1 MTDESNSTPSE
12 EKQGKNALTPE
23 PIDGE
28 LRIRDLDL
36 ATRLGFLDPHMIR
49 RLIERHSAAL
59 ADLGVSVTATE
70 TSGSR
75 GGRPG
80 KVHYLNRK
88 QAIFITAKSETAAAT
103 EITIE
108 IIERFDAYERGE
120 GGDAALLRKLN
131 DPTAMRGLLL
141 SYSEKVLALEAANS
155 ELVPKAEALDRLA
168 TADGSFSG
176 TEAAK
181 ALQIRPKEFF
191 GYLQQHGWIYKR
203 AGAQSYLGYQN
214 RVQAGDLEHKVTTV
228 LRGDGS
234 EKVVEQVRITPKG
247 LAKLA
252 KAMPPLLNGGAH

>member
-1 MTDESNSTPSE
+1 VTDESNSTPSE
-12 EKQGKNALTPE
+12 ENQGKNALTPE
-23 PIDGE
+23 PIEGE
-28 LRIRDLDL
+28 LRIRDQDL
-36 ATRLGFLDPHMIR
+36 ASRLGFERPRKIRDMIKR
-49 RLIERHSAAL
+49 WMLELERM
-59 ADLGVSVTATE
+59 GPCPTVGRVINGGEATE
-70 TSGSR
+70 F
-75 GGRPG
+75 
-80 KVHYLNRK
+80 YLNRK
-88 QAIFITAKSETAAAT
+88 QAIFITAKSETPAAT

-141 SYSEKVLALEAANS
+141 SYSEKVLALEASNA
-155 ELVPKAEALDRLA
+155 ELAPKAEALDRLA
-168 TADGSFSG
+168 TADGSFNC

-181 ALQIRPKEFF
+181 ALQIRPKDLFC
-191 GYLQQHGWIYKR
+191 YLQQHSWIYKR
-203 AGAQSYLGYQN
+203 PGAQSYLGYQA

-252 KAMPPLLNGGAH
+252 KLMPPPIQEVAA

>member
-1 MTDESNSTPSE
+1 MTDEPNSTQSE
-12 EKQGKNALTPE
+12 ENQSQIVLAPFLVEGE
-23 PIDGE
+23 P
-28 LRIRDLDL
+28 RIRDLDL
-36 ATRLGFLDPHMIR
+36 AARLGFDQPRDIR
-49 RLIERHSAAL
+49 KLIARHHGAL
-59 ADLGVSVTATE
+59 SQM
-70 TSGSR
+70 
-75 GGRPG
+75 GGIPEVEEVVG
-80 KVHYLNRK
+80 KGQRTKASFLNRK

-141 SYSEKVLALEAANS
+141 SYSEKVLALEATNA
-155 ELVPKAEALDRLA
+155 ELAPKAEALDRIA
-168 TADGSFSG
+168 MADGSFSG

-191 GYLQQHGWIYKR
+191 GYLQQHRWIYKR
-203 AGAQSYLGYQN
+203 AGAQSYLGYQD
-214 RVQAGDLEHKVTTV
+214 RVQSGDLEHKITTV

-252 KAMPPLLNGGAH
+252 KAMPPLLNGSAH

>member
-1 MTDESNSTPSE
+1 MTDESDSTPPRENQS
-12 EKQGKNALTPE
+12 QIVLAPSLIGGE
-23 PIDGE
+23 P
-28 LRIRDLDL
+28 RIRDLDL
-36 ATRLGFLDPHMIR
+36 AGRLEFAKPTKIRDLIKRHMKSLMAMGPLPTVGRVIN
-49 RLIERHSAAL
+49 
-59 ADLGVSVTATE
+59 GGQATE
-70 TSGSR
+70 F
-75 GGRPG
+75 
-80 KVHYLNRK
+80 YLNRK
-88 QAIFITAKSETAAAT
+88 QAIFITAKSETTAAT

-141 SYSEKVLALEAANS
+141 SYSEKVLALEATNA
-155 ELVPKAEALDRLA
+155 ELAPKAEALDRLA
-168 TADGSFSG
+168 TADGSFNC

-181 ALQIRPKEFF
+181 ALQIRPKDLFC
-191 GYLQQHGWIYKR
+191 YLQQHSWIYKR
-203 AGAQSYLGYQN
+203 PGAQSYLGYQA

-252 KAMPPLLNGGAH
+252 KLMPPPIQEVAA